1 MAKNNSFMY
10 GAAIL
15 LMANL
20 MVKVIG
26 AVFKIPLTYILG
38 ETGMGL
44 FSTSYTI
51 YTWLFVIATAGFPV
65 AISKMIAESTAL
77 GRGGETNKIF
87 KISLIVLG
95 IIGVL
100 GTAILFFFAD
110 AFSML
115 TTNTLMASP
124 GIRAIAPAV
133 FGVAIMSVFRGYF
146 QGRQNMFPTALSEVV
161 ESFGK
166 LLIGFAAAYLL
177 VKKGV
182 EYASSGAV
190 FGVSMGAIIAMI
202 MLMAVYI
209 TGKKKE
215 KAEKGG
221 EVSSAKT
228 ILRRLIVIALPI
240 TIGASVFTLTSVIDL
255 AMIMRRLAVAGIGEK
270 DAIALYGLY
279 SGYAIPI
286 FNMPSTLVSSISVSI
301 VPAIAA
307 AYACKNID
315 ETQKIING
323 GLKITTLFA
332 LPCAIGIAL
341 LSNPILNLLYNNAR
355 ATSMLSILGYAVVFV
370 SLVLV
375 TNAILQAIGKV
386 WVPVINMA
394 AGGVLKII
402 INFFLVGNPSI
413 NINGAPIGTTA
424 CYILILFLNLIV
436 IAKTMGIKYDASS
449 LLVKPLLSVAVMAVT
464 VLVCYNIFGDMGRIL
479 SAAIPIFGGMVSYF
493 AMILIT
499 KPLSDDEILM
509 LPKGEKII
517 KILKRK

>member
-20 MVKVIG
+20 IVKVIG

-65 AISKMIAESTAL
+65 AISKMIAESSAL

-87 KISLIVLG
+87 KISLAVLG

-100 GTAILFFFAD
+100 GTAVLFFFAD
-110 AFSML
+110 AFSMM
-115 TTNTLMASP
+115 TTNTLMAAP

-133 FGVAIMSVFRGYF
+133 FGVSVMSVFRGYF
-146 QGRQNMFPTALSEVV
+146 QGRQNMLPTAASEVT

-166 LLIGFAAAYLL
+166 LVIGFTVAYFL

-182 EYASSGAV
+182 EYGSAGAV
-190 FGVSMGAIIAMI
+190 FGVSMGAIVAMI
-202 MLMAVYI
+202 MLIAVYFAD
-209 TGKKKE
+209 KKKL
-215 KAEKGG
+215 KAEKSG
-221 EVSSAKT
+221 EISSAKT
-228 ILRRLIVIALPI
+228 ILKRLIVIAFPI

-255 AMIMRRLAVAGIGEK
+255 AMIMRRLAAAGIGEK
-270 DAIALYGLY
+270 EAIALYGLY

-332 LPCAIGIAL
+332 LPCAVGIAL
-341 LSNPILNLLYNNAR
+341 LSSPILSLLYNNAR
-355 ATSMLSILGYAVVFV
+355 ASLMLSILGYAVVFV

-394 AGGVLKII
+394 AGGILKII
-402 INFFLVGNPSI
+402 INYFMVGNPAV
-413 NINGAPIGTTA
+413 NINGAPIGTTC
-424 CYILILFLNLIV
+424 CYVLILFLNLVV
-436 IAKTMGIKYDASS
+436 IAKTMGIKYDISS
-449 LLVKPLLSVAVMAVT
+449 LLVKPLLSVAVMAIM
-464 VLVCYNIFGDMGRIL
+464 VLLAYNIFGGSGRIL
-479 SAAIPIFGGMVSYF
+479 AAAVPIFAGAMAYF

-517 KILKRK
+517 KLLKRK

>member
-1 MAKNNSFMY
+1 MAKNKSFMY

-20 MVKVIG
+20 IVKVIG

-44 FSTSYTI
+44 FGTSYTI

-65 AISKMIAESTAL
+65 AISKMIAESTAM
-77 GRGGETNKIF
+77 GRAKETDKIF
-87 KISLIVLG
+87 KISLLVLG

-100 GTAILFFFAD
+100 GTGILYLFAD
-110 AFSML
+110 TFSFM
-115 TTNTLMASP
+115 TTNTFLAAP

-133 FGVAIMSVFRGYF
+133 FFVSIMSVFRGYF
-146 QGRQNMFPTALSEVV
+146 QGRQNMIPTAASEVV
-161 ESFGK
+161 ESLGK
-166 LLIGFAAAYLL
+166 LVIGFGAAYLL
-177 VKKGV
+177 VGRGV
-182 EYASSGAV
+182 EYGSSGAV
-190 FGVSMGAIIAMI
+190 FGVSMGAGVAMI
-202 MLMAVYI
+202 MLIVVFMV
-209 TGKKKE
+209 GRRKE
-215 KAEKGG
+215 TEVKSG
-221 EVSSAKT
+221 EVSRAGA
-228 ILRRLIVIALPI
+228 ILKRLIVIAFPI

-307 AYACKNID
+307 AYVKRDID

-341 LSNPILNLLYNNAR
+341 LSNPILTLLYNNGR
-355 ATSMLSILGYAVVFV
+355 AASMLSILGYAVVFV

-394 AGGVLKII
+394 AGGVLKIV
-402 INFFLVGNPSI
+402 INYFLVGNPSI
-413 NINGAPIGTTA
+413 NINGAPIGTTC
-424 CYILILFLNLIV
+424 CYVLILLLNLIV
-436 IAKTMGIKYDASS
+436 IAKTMGIKYDISS
-449 LLVKPLLSVAVMAVT
+449 LLVKPLLSVAVMAVA
-464 VLVCYNIFGDMGRIL
+464 VLIGYNIFGESGRIL
-479 SAAIPIFGGMVSYF
+479 AAAVPIMAGALSYF
-493 AMILIT
+493 VMILIT
-499 KPLSDDEILM
+499 KPLADDEILM
-509 LPKGEKII
+509 LPKGEKIL